1 MANTFNFTKEALN
14 AIAIPESGKRAVY
27 HDAKTTGLQIRVT
40 STGVKSFSLYRRVKG
55 GQPERVTLGRFPD
68 MTIEQARR
76 LAAKVN
82 FEIEEGSNPANVK
95 RAIKAEPTLA
105 EFFDEE
111 YKPRHGIKLKT
122 WRNSLSQFNRY
133 VSPAIGNE
141 KLTAVN
147 REQIARI
154 VSDVEKTGK
163 SGSMVNKVRNLI
175 SGIYRHAI
183 EWGFAES
190 NPATGVRG
198 RKENKRDRFIQASE
212 LPRFFSSVAAE
223 SNPDIRDYI
232 LLSLL
237 TGARK
242 SNVVEIE
249 WKNLNLEDG
258 ILRLPV
264 TKNDD
269 PQNVT
274 LSPEAVEILKSRAD
288 NGSKWVFPGKGKTG
302 HLVEPK
308 AGWKRAL
315 DRDEVTQLQ
324 ERIRASGHK
333 FDWPAKIEK
342 PKGFRGRVQ
351 ENLEE
356 SLTRARMVAEKLKI
370 DTAGARLAD
379 LRIHDLRRTLGS
391 WQAKTGAS
399 LVIIG
404 KSLNHKSQAS
414 TAIYA
419 RLDLDPVRQSVNTAT
434 AAILEA
440 AGVTQTNVGT
450 NTDGKSSHAK

>member
-14 AIAIPESGKRAVY
+14 AIAAPEAGKRAVY
-27 HDAKTTGLQIRVT
+27 HDAKTTGLQVRV
-40 STGVKSFSLYRRVKG
+40 SANGVKSFSLYRRVKG

-82 FEIEEGSNPANVK
+82 LEIEEGSNPANVK

-133 VSPAIGNE
+133 ISPSIGNE
-141 KLTAVN
+141 RLNAVN
-147 REQIARI
+147 REQVARI

-175 SGIYRHAI
+175 SGIYRQAI
-183 EWGFAES
+183 EWGFAET

-198 RKENKRDRFIQASE
+198 RKEKKRDRFIQANE

-223 SNPDIRDYI
+223 NNPDIRDYI

-242 SNVVEIE
+242 SNVVEIAWE
-249 WKNLNLEDG
+249 DLNLEEG

-274 LSPEAVEILKSRAD
+274 LSPEAVEILKSRVG
-288 NGSKWVFPGKGKTG
+288 NGSKWVFPGNGKTG

-324 ERIRASGHK
+324 ERIRGKGAS

-342 PKGFRGRVQ
+342 PKGFHGRVM

-356 SLTRARMVAEKLKI
+356 SLSRARQVAEKLKI
-370 DTAGARLAD
+370 DTAGARLTD

-434 AAILEA
+434 AAMLEA
-440 AGVTQTNVGT
+440 AGHTSTLSPEKPSS
-450 NTDGKSSHAK
+450 GKK